1 MNPIAPIRVA
11 GISGSLRQASF
22 STALIKLLAHHLQPA
37 IQLSLVDI
45 SAVPL
50 YNQDLEGAN
59 KPAAVDAVNAAL
71 AQADAVLFITPEY
84 NHGIPGVLKNT
95 LDWVS
100 RPVFNSVLKSK
111 PVSIITSSLAFT
123 GGVRAQYQL
132 RETLTSMLAHVVPG
146 PEVVVGGVHT
156 KFQDEAFLDQP
167 TLDFMLS
174 SLDRLRSEVV
184 LRNAANAALQAAAR

>member
-1 MNPIAPIRVA
+1 MNPIAPVRIA

-37 IQLSLVDI
+37 IELSFVDI
-45 SAVPL
+45 SEVPL
-50 YNQDLEGAN
+50 YNEDLDGAI
-59 KPAAVDAVNAAL
+59 KPAAVGALNAAL
-71 AQADAVLFITPEY
+71 AQADAVLFVTPEY
-84 NHGIPGVLKNT
+84 NHGVPGVLKNT

-100 RPVFNSVLKSK
+100 RPVFNSVLKGK

-132 RETLTSMLAHVVPG
+132 RETLTSMLAHVVTG
-146 PEVVVGGVHT
+146 PEVVVGGIHT
-156 KFQDEAFLDQP
+156 KFQDEAFLDQA

-174 SLDRLRSEVV
+174 SIDRLRSEVV
-184 LRNAANAALQAAAR
+184 LRSAALQGAAR

>member
-1 MNPIAPIRVA
+1 MSQTAPIRIA

-22 STALIKLLAHHLQPA
+22 STALIKLLASKLQPA
-37 IQLSLVDI
+37 IELSFVDI
-45 SAVPL
+45 SEVPL
-50 YNQDLEGAN
+50 YNEDLDGAN
-59 KPAAVDAVNAAL
+59 KPAAVNAVNAAI
-71 AQADAVLFITPEY
+71 AQADAVLFVTPEY
-84 NHGIPGVLKNT
+84 NHGVPGVLKNT

-100 RPVFNSVLKSK
+100 RPVFNSALKGK

-156 KFQDEAFLDQP
+156 KFQDEAFLDQG

-174 SLDRLRSEVV
+174 AIERLRSEAA
-184 LRNAANAALQAAAR
+184 LRNAGHAALQAAAK